1 LITQISIFFL
11 LLSHRIEKEKLWI
24 IVWVMLNGA
33 LVNHT
38 QKVNKINA
46 RMITVYIFNILNAQV
61 INFFS
66 ILIWLTSAF
75 GALLSIFLNS
85 ATGTLVK
92 HINKKILYWNNILY

>member
-1 LITQISIFFL
+1 
-11 LLSHRIEKEKLWI
+11 
-24 IVWVMLNGA
+24 MLNGA

-61 INFFS
+61 LKKNS

-85 ATGTLVK
+85 ATGALVK
-92 HINKKILYWNNILY
+92 HINKKILYWNSTLH